1 MSFRLNVTNQA
12 RDDIT
17 RNAGWWAEHHSLDEA
32 LKWYD
37 AIYEQLDELLLLPD
51 SHGLA
56 VENDAFPYEIRE
68 KLVGGKKRTYRAIF
82 TIDGSEVRVLTV
94 RRGLQRAVT
103 PDDLQVP

>member
-17 RNAGWWAEHHSLDEA
+17 RNASWWAGNHSLDEA
-32 LKWYD
+32 LTWYD
-37 AIYEQLDELLLLPD
+37 QLNELLAFPE

-56 VENDAFPYEIRE
+56 AENDAFPYELRE

-82 TIDGSEVRVLTV
+82 TIEGAEIRVLTI
-94 RRGLQRAVT
+94 RRAAQRAIT
-103 PDDLQVP
+103 PDDA